1 MGIVVKTEA
10 PPLSLVESL
19 RRQVWAVDST
29 VVLSHITSAEQDI
42 RDKSAQ
48 PRFGLVSIG
57 GFAGIGLV
65 LAMVGVFSVMAY
77 AVSVRRREIGIR
89 MALGAQRGQI
99 LGMVLRKGLTLVA
112 AGIASG
118 LVASLALTR
127 LLSSQLWGVS
137 ANDPWTLAAVTAV
150 LAATTLAACWLP
162 ARRAAKVDPMLAL
175 REE

>member
-1 MGIVVKTEA
+1 MHRPIPTSRSPGWSRTPRIAACASPSCRKPTWSIRRFRAKGLGIVVKTEA

-89 MALGAQRGQI
+89 MALGAQRGQS
-99 LGMVLRKGLTLVA
+99 LGMVLRKGLT
-112 AGIASG
+112 
-118 LVASLALTR
+118 
-127 LLSSQLWGVS
+127 
-137 ANDPWTLAAVTAV
+137 D
-150 LAATTLAACWLP
+150 
-162 ARRAAKVDPMLAL
+162 
-175 REE
+175 